1 MSFRI
6 ETEFAGQKV
15 ALWRRKRKRC
25 LDSVCGPVGLMAP
38 IRIFFWKRKR
48 AALIEAE
55 KLERYGY
62 AVKVIEEKDQK
73 HA

>member
-1 MSFRI
+1 
-6 ETEFAGQKV
+6 
-15 ALWRRKRKRC
+15 
-25 LDSVCGPVGLMAP
+25 MAP